1 MLAEKGEKLEAR
13 AAARMMRRFF
23 PLLKTEYRCDAE

>member
-13 AAARMMRRFF
+13 AAARMMRRFCPF
-23 PLLKTEYRCDAE
+23 VKTENRCDAA